1 MAEMT
6 QRLGRQEPTAIIIS
20 TESVDTL
27 GPQAVELY
35 QTSGRQ
41 AMRWQAD
48 QLGYILARNADGL
61 WSHAKYGYAV
71 PRRNGKN
78 EIVVARE
85 FFGIVE
91 LGERV
96 CHTAHK
102 TTTSHAAWER
112 LRKLMISAGWTELG
126 RKKKDEVPPEKSFR
140 TSKQYGLE
148 TITIDGGGEIVFRTR
163 TNDGGLGEGFDLLII
178 DEAQEYTD
186 KQESALIYT
195 VSDSPNPQ
203 TIFCG
208 TPPTATSAGTVF
220 AKMRDTILMGEGI
233 DSGWSEWSIEELTDD
248 IENVDLWYETNPS
261 MGTILT
267 ERKVRSEIRGDTVD
281 FCIQRLGLW
290 LRYSQKSTFTPD
302 EWQAMTVK
310 RMPPLEGS
318 RHLGVKFG
326 VDGLNVSLAVA
337 AKTSHDRIFVE
348 VIDCRPVRD
357 GLEWMVPYLRNPRV
371 ESVVVDGANGQDML
385 ADLMKSLG
393 LKTPIKPKVAEVI
406 QANAEFE
413 QAIAKQTIAH
423 KGQPS
428 LTQAVTNC
436 EKRAIGSSGGFG
448 FKSIKPGVEISL
460 VDSVLLAR
468 WACAHEKKKT
478 PQRATY

>member
-1 MAEMT
+1 MVDAAP
-6 QRLGRQEPTAIIIS
+6 RLGRQEPTAIIVS
-20 TESVDTL
+20 AESVDTL
-27 GPQAVELY
+27 GPEAVALY
-35 QTSGRQ
+35 ETSGRT
-41 AMRWQAD
+41 AMQWQVD
-48 QLGYILARNADGL
+48 QLGYILARNQDGL

-85 FFGIVE
+85 FYGIVE
-91 LGERV
+91 LGEKI

-112 LRKLMISAGWTELG
+112 LRKLMIAAGWTELG
-126 RKKKDEVPPEKSFR
+126 RKKKDEIPPEKSFR

-148 TITIDGGGEIVFRTR
+148 TITIEGKGEIVFRTR

-195 VSDSPNPQ
+195 VSDSLNPQ

-208 TPPTATSAGTVF
+208 TPPTATSSGTVF
-220 AKMRDTILMGEGI
+220 SKMRDTILMGEGV
-233 DSGWSEWSIEELTDD
+233 DSGWSEWAIEELTDN

-261 MGTILT
+261 MGVILT
-267 ERKVRSEIRGDTVD
+267 ERKVRSEIRGDNID

-290 LRYSQKSTFTPD
+290 LRYSQKSAFTPD
-302 EWQAMTVK
+302 EWQSMTVK
-310 RMPPLEGS
+310 RMPALEGG
-318 RHLGVKFG
+318 RHMGIKFG
-326 VDGLNVSLAVA
+326 HDGLNVCLAVA
-337 AKTSHDRIFVE
+337 AKTTQDRIFVE
-348 VIDCRPVRD
+348 AIDCRPVRD
-357 GLEWMVPYLRNPRV
+357 GLDWLVPYMRNPKV
-371 ESVVVDGANGQDML
+371 ESIVVDGANGQDML
-385 ADLMKSLG
+385 ADLMKRLK
-393 LKTPIKPKVAEVI
+393 LKTPIMPKVKEVI

-413 QAIAKQTIAH
+413 QAIVHKTLAH

-436 EKRAIGSSGGFG
+436 EKRAIGSAGGFG
-448 FKSIKPGVEISL
+448 FKAIKPDVEISL
-460 VDSVLLAR
+460 VDAVLLAR
-468 WACAHEKKKT
+468 WSCAHEKKKA
-478 PQRATY
+478 PQRASF